1 MSRKKQIRQNSSPVY
16 WQTDA
21 YNAHLYLT
29 LRNIVESM
37 ALTRFEYTGLP
48 DTCDALYLEYQLL
61 YKGIATFARSPKTKI
76 WYTLQAVPNGT
87 ISPYG
92 RPTSWEALG
101 ENGMRFDV
109 TPRNGV
115 MIWDNMTERPLM
127 PLLDIYIKELV
138 DIWRTRQINR
148 MHQKVPF
155 VIKGAQEKQID
166 MVNIVRQVAGGE
178 PWIITTRGYDAM
190 DIEVLGGTSHL
201 NMPYIGEQ
209 LDASERNVWN
219 DIYRALG
226 VTNIAYK
233 AERMVADE
241 VRSQEEPTELRALDP
256 LTRRRM
262 ALDKANRRFGTNV
275 QVNWR
280 HDWQSANFELS
291 HNMQKLL
298 ELDAGGEA

>member
-1 MSRKKQIRQNSSPVY
+1 MSRKNQIRQKNSPVY

-21 YNAHLYLT
+21 YNTQLYLA
-29 LRNIVESM
+29 LRDVVESM

-48 DTCDALYLEYQLL
+48 DTCDPLYLEYQLL
-61 YKGIATFARSPKTKI
+61 YKGLATFARSKKTGI

-87 ISPYG
+87 ISVYG
-92 RPTSWEALG
+92 RPTAWEALG
-101 ENGMRFDV
+101 ANGMRFEV
-109 TPRNGV
+109 TPHNGV
-115 MIWDNMTERPLM
+115 LVWDNMTERPLM
-127 PLLDIYIKELV
+127 SLLSIYVRELV

-166 MVNIVRQVAGGE
+166 MTNLVRQVAGGE

-190 DIEVLGGTSHL
+190 DIEVLGGTAHL
-201 NMPYIGEQ
+201 NMPYIGEE

-262 ALDKANRRFGTNV
+262 AFDAANRRFGTNV

-280 HDWQSANFELS
+280 HDWQSANFELQ

-298 ELDAGGEA
+298 EIGGDE